1 MNNYAQAIYKATS
14 FPIPEDIIKEK
25 DMGYGKDPL
34 SYISGTVV
42 TDYLNEIFD
51 FCWSWIV
58 TERIDE
64 PAYPIWSKK
73 TKEVKEQTILKQDK
87 SHIVHVRGILT
98 APIINPFTGEHVM
111 INKEAFGSKTIYE
124 TENESN
130 QESKYKA
137 AATDAL
143 KKAASMFGIGR
154 ELRSD
159 DNETRFREFLHLEM
173 SGSNKLWTPLSNRL
187 YADKI
192 AAISEAIKKSGKTL
206 PEFIQEKTDNKH
218 NNVYPCNIEEIYQK
232 VVN

>member
-1 MNNYAQAIYKATS
+1 MKNNNIYKATS
-14 FPIPEDIIKEK
+14 FPIPPDIIKEK
-25 DMGYGKDPL
+25 DMGYNKDPL

-51 FCWSWIV
+51 FCWSWVI

-64 PAYPIWSKK
+64 AAYPIWSKK
-73 TKEVKEQTILKQDK
+73 TRETPDQTILKQDK
-87 SHIVHVRGILT
+87 SHIVHIRGILT
-98 APIINPFTGEHVM
+98 APVINPFTGDYMMV
-111 INKEAFGSKTIYE
+111 NKEAYGSKTIYE

-159 DNETRFREFLHLEM
+159 DSETKFREFLRLEM
-173 SGSNKLWTPLSNRL
+173 SGSNKVWTPLSNRL
-187 YADKI
+187 YANEI
-192 AAISEAIKKSGKTL
+192 AVVSEAVKKSGKTL
-206 PEFIQEKTDNKH
+206 PVFISEITENVH
-218 NNVYPCNIEEIYQK
+218 SNVYPYNIKEIYQK